1 MKKILTIFITLF
13 FATEIHA
20 DTLNSV
26 INKVYGKGSEKAE
39 TYIKNFLEG
48 PGETEVSLSTKNEN
62 KPTGTI
68 MIVRPYSINEK
79 DLLFYQAQF
88 NSYHV
93 LGETRQSLNYG
104 VGKRFLSED
113 ESYFWGLNSF
123 LDLDKEMNSRVSL
136 GSELKA
142 ANFNFT
148 GNYYL
153 DAMGGSQE
161 VGSDTER
168 VLDGYNIEFEGQV
181 PYAPWANISYNSYG
195 WEAIKGSK
203 DSNGEIYSTTI
214 NLSNDLTLK
223 AGYDDNDIS
232 DSMDFIK
239 LTYKLGG
246 KDRPIISDGFS
257 STAFVN
263 SDVREKM
270 LTKVKRSNIITLEV
284 ESTGVVITN
293 GDS

>member
-1 MKKILTIFITLF
+1 M
-13 FATEIHA
+13 
-20 DTLNSV
+20 
-26 INKVYGKGSEKAE
+26 
-39 TYIKNFLEG
+39 
-48 PGETEVSLSTKNEN
+48 SLSTKNEN

-79 DLLFYQAQF
+79 DLVFYQAQF

-104 VGKRFLSED
+104 IGKRFLSED
-113 ESYFWGLNSF
+113 ESYFWGLNTF

-293 GDS
+293 GNS

>member
-79 DLLFYQAQF
+79 DLVFYQAQF

-93 LGETRQSLNYG
+93 LGEARQSLNYG
-104 VGKRFLSED
+104 IGKRFLSED

-168 VLDGYNIEFEGQV
+168 VLDGYNIEVEGQV

-246 KDRPIISDGFS
+246 KDSPIVSDGFS